1 MDVVIPINTILAGI
15 VVAFLIYY
23 SLSDK

>member
-15 VVAFLIYY
+15 VVVLLIYY